1 METIA
6 IVGASLAGGRAAEA
20 LRQEGFDGRIVLIG
34 AEPER
39 PYERPPLSKE
49 LLWGTTQE
57 ERLYLRAEAY
67 YAEQQIELWLG
78 ARASELDPAGRRL
91 QLADGRE
98 LAYDKLLIT
107 TGAAPRWLAVTGSEL
122 DGILVLRT
130 LTDARALRQR
140 I

>member
-20 LRQEGFDGRIVLIG
+20 LRQEGFEGRIVLIG

-49 LLWGTTQE
+49 LLWGTAEE
-57 ERLYLRAEAY
+57 ERLYLRPQAH

-78 ARASELDPAGRRL
+78 TRASGLDPGVRRL

-98 LAYDKLLIT
+98 LGYD
-107 TGAAPRWLAVTGSEL
+107 
-122 DGILVLRT
+122 
-130 LTDARALRQR
+130 
-140 I
+140 